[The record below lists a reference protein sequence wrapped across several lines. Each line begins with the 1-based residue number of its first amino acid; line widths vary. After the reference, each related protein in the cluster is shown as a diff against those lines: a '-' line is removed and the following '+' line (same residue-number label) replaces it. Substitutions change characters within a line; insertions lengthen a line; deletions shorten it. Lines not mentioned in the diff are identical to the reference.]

1 MSKPRDDEGL
11 TERQRYWH
19 DHLKC
24 ARASGQSLVA
34 YAQEQGLRVKSLY
47 HYARIARGEVGAQA
61 SKEARFVRISA
72 PVVASVAGCIWPMA
86 SWWSGKG
93 HRMRGRCAVGCERR
107 VDRHDSPIE

>member
-1 MSKPRDDEGL
+1 MSKPRDEEGL

-24 ARASGQSLVA
+24 ARERGQSLVA

-47 HYARIARGEVGAQA
+47 HYTRLARGEVVAQG

-72 PVVASVAGCIWPMA
+72 PVVASVCRVHLANGIMVEWQGSPDEGTLCGWLRAA
-86 SWWSGKG
+86 S
-93 HRMRGRCAVGCERR
+93 RAT
-107 VDRHDSPIE
+107 

>member
-1 MSKPRDDEGL
+1 MSNPRDDEGL

-72 PVVASVAGCIWPMA
+72 PVVASVCRVHLANGIMVEWQGSPDEGTLCGWLRAA
-86 SWWSGKG
+86 S
-93 HRMRGRCAVGCERR
+93 RAT
-107 VDRHDSPIE
+107 